1 MKKYLLL
8 LCIFMISLNLIAQVP
23 QLFNYQGVARNGSG
37 VPLANQTITVRL
49 TIRDGSAAGTSLYSE
64 TRSVLTNQFG
74 IFTVV
79 VNSAGATTV
88 TGNFSTINWGAATRF
103 LQVEIDP
110 AGGSNFSNLGATQL
124 LSVPYALHA
133 GNANYTAG
141 TGIQLTGNS
150 IAAQTT
156 SALWNAN
163 QLQGRSVINTAPT
176 NGQVLTWNG
185 SNWAPASLPAGS
197 GITGTGTANFIPK
210 FTGAT
215 TVGNSVLE
223 DKADSLVLSNKLAF
237 AKNNGSLFLGDAE
250 GLIQFANPGTNA
262 NIPMIRMF
270 SSGTSNRD
278 RMVIAH
284 SANFPTWGLE
294 YKDTSD
300 VFYFRNATGR
310 QFAFNLANGRM
321 GIGVEEPAFALDMR
335 GSQRFV
341 HSGVNTFP
349 NNGIWFTNLAN
360 TFNRAFIGMAKPDST
375 IGIYSQHLGRFGIE
389 FEIMREFRIG
399 INNRMT
405 SIGPNPPRAEVHLV
419 HTNFGGSN
427 DGVRIQNEGAN
438 DHYWNLYTSNTTG
451 DFEFYKQGI
460 KRGTINSTSGA
471 YTAVSDET
479 LKRNVRL
486 MPAGILSKV
495 MLLQPTTYQFA
506 RIIGDEGGSVG
517 GDDRFYNGFIAQEV
531 EKIFPELVFKG
542 SDNPNQ
548 NYYTMDYSGFGVIAI
563 KAIQEQQKIIDKQ
576 KTEIDQLKKEIELIK
591 QKLGL

>member
-300 VFYFRNATGR
+300 VFYFRNGTGR

-321 GIGVEEPAFALDMR
+321 GIGVEDPAFALDMR

-341 HSGVNTFP
+341 HSGTNTFP
-349 NNGIWFTNLAN
+349 NNGIWFTNQAN

>member
-1 MKKYLLL
+1 
-8 LCIFMISLNLIAQVP
+8 MISLNLIAQVP

-88 TGNFSTINWGAATRF
+88 TGNFSNINWGAATRF

-124 LSVPYALHA
+124 LSVPYSLHA

-399 INNRMT
+399 INNRNT
-405 SIGPNPPRAEVHLV
+405 ANGPNPPRAEIHVV

-451 DFEFYKQGI
+451 DFEFFKQGI
-460 KRGTINSTSGA
+460 KRATINQTSGA
-471 YTAVSDET
+471 YTAVSDER
-479 LKRNVRL
+479 LKRNIRA
-486 MPAGILSKV
+486 MENGIISKV
-495 MLLQPTTYQFA
+495 MQLRPTTYQFA
-506 RIIGDEGGSVG
+506 KMVGDEGGIVG
-517 GDDRFYNGFIAQEV
+517 NDNRFYNGFLAQEV